1 MNRLQLSLTL
11 LGPFSATVGDAQLT
25 AFRTDK
31 VRALL
36 AYLALEPEQPH
47 TRHALAG
54 LLWPDLPERQSMDN
68 VRVTLYRLRQT
79 LDAAQPGLSDR
90 LFTVTRQTVQLN
102 VAAVWVDVA
111 DFEAASIPAATPYNA
126 PLIAQLAQAVALYRG
141 ELLAGFSLADAPTYE
156 EWLLLRREQ
165 LAARALLALK
175 TLADTFEAQ
184 GDLEQAHTYATRLLE
199 LDPYGEASRRQLM
212 RILVRRG
219 LPDQALAHYATLR
232 RLLRDEL
239 GVEPNA
245 QTVALYEQIRDG
257 KDETMT
263 SWRGERV
270 TVPPSPPHPVTRSSA
285 AFPSEIP
292 FSGSFV
298 GRANEIAALT
308 RWLALDAG
316 APRAQLVMVLG
327 LGGVGKTSLVAHV
340 AGEVAGQFERVL
352 WRSLLNAPPLESL
365 LAGVLQTLAE
375 QPLVELSPSADEQL
389 ALLVSQLRRQ
399 RVLLVLDNLESILD
413 PTEVGRF
420 RHGYEGY
427 DQLLWQAATS
437 THQSALL
444 LTSRERP
451 GAVARLAGDTPL
463 VQSLLLKGL
472 DEVAGQALL
481 AERGVTGQA
490 VARSAL
496 VARYS
501 GNPLALKLVADTVQ
515 ELFGGDIESFLA
527 EESLIFDDVR
537 KILAQQFDRLTELE
551 QTILLW
557 LAIEREAVDAQTLR
571 RNLVQAP
578 GHAFL
583 EALRSLQNRSLI
595 ERQRDGL
602 GLQNVVTEFL
612 TERLVAAACAEI
624 QTGQPNLLHRHAL
637 IKATASDEVRQS
649 QIRLIL
655 TPVADQLRGALGQAT
670 LTEKLRA
677 FLAGLRQTALHQ
689 PSYAGGNLLN
699 LLLHQGVE
707 VAEYDFSHLSVWQAD
722 LRGASLTGVDFTGA
736 DLTSTAITEDFGR
749 IFAVAI
755 HPQGHLLAAGGAQ
768 SAVRIWSFPAGQNAE
783 LLTGHTNAVMAVA
796 WSPDGSLLAS
806 GSQDRRIRIWDWR
819 AGRSLNVLAGHSS
832 GVFAIAFSPDGR
844 WLASAGQDHT
854 VRLWE
859 VATGRQLEVC
869 TGHTDVVFA
878 LAFHPGGNL
887 LASGGRDH
895 LICLWDLSA
904 LGQEKS
910 VQAAGSSVRL
920 LATLRGHDHQVLS
933 LAFSPAG
940 SLLASGSGDSTIRLW
955 EPGEGRELA
964 ILRGHT
970 HWVRSLAFSPDGAR
984 LFSSGGDRTIRIWDV
999 AGRRTLEVLRGH
1011 AHTIRAIALHPDGSL
1026 LASGGLDDTIRLW
1039 DLRHQQ
1045 PNRATRTIHGSVTVV
1060 RTLAFSPDGRL
1071 LVTGD
1076 GKGWVRLWP
1085 VTPADSEPA
1094 TSHTLPGRGMQVNC
1108 VTFSPDGR
1116 WLASADDD
1124 RVVRI
1129 WDIASLQTVAVLH
1142 GHKDAVHAVRFS
1154 PEGNVI
1160 ATAGYEGVIYL
1171 WDVRAVAQA
1180 RLLTRLSGHRLEIN
1194 DLHFT
1199 PDGSHLVSGSSDSTL
1214 RVWNVATGRCIQ
1226 VVEAEHGHCTTLAI
1240 HAQRALLA
1248 AAGWAGIIRLYR
1260 LTEQNQLEL
1269 VQVLKAHAT
1278 RIAQLAFSP
1287 DGARLVS
1294 GGQSG
1299 TVRLWEVETGRQLLR
1314 LHGHTQP
1321 VETVAF
1327 HPDGAM
1333 LASGGEDETVRLWT
1347 VAGEPPVGR
1356 AERVLR
1362 LPGPYA
1368 GMKIGGVTGI
1378 SEAQRAALRA
1388 LGAVDG
1394 ALLP

>member
-1 MNRLQLSLTL
+1 MNKPQLSLAL
-11 LGPFSATVGDAQLT
+11 LGPFSATVGDTSIT

-47 TRHALAG
+47 SRHALAG
-54 LLWPDLPERQSMDN
+54 LLWPDLLERQSMDN

-79 LDAAQPGLSDR
+79 LDAAQPGLADQ
-90 LFTVTRQTVQLN
+90 LFAITRQTVQLN

-111 DFEAASIPAATPYNA
+111 DFEAASIPATTPRNA
-126 PLIAQLAQAVALYRG
+126 PLIAQLAQAVTLYRG

-175 TLADTFEAQ
+175 TLADAFEAQ

-199 LDPYGEASRRQLM
+199 LDPYGEASRRQMM
-212 RILVRRG
+212 RILVQRG
-219 LPDQALAHYATLR
+219 LPDQALAQYATLR

-257 KDETMT
+257 KGEAVTR
-263 SWRGERV
+263 WRGDSHLV
-270 TVPPSPPHPVTRSSA
+270 TLPPPHPVTRSSA
-285 AFPSEIP
+285 AFPHEIP
-292 FSGSFV
+292 FTGSFV
-298 GRANEIAALT
+298 GRADEVAALT
-308 RWLALDAG
+308 RWLAPDAG

-340 AGEVAGQFERVL
+340 AGEMAEQFERVL

-365 LAGVLQTLAE
+365 LAGLLPALAE
-375 QPLVELSPSADEQL
+375 QPLIELPTSPDEQL
-389 ALLVSQLRRQ
+389 ALLFGYLRQQ

-413 PTEVGRF
+413 PAEAGRF
-420 RHGYEGY
+420 RPGYEGY

-481 AERGVTGQA
+481 VERGVAGQA

-515 ELFGGDIESFLA
+515 ELFGGDVESFLA
-527 EESLIFDDVR
+527 EETLIFDDVR

-551 QTILLW
+551 QAILFW
-557 LAIEREAVDAQTLR
+557 LAVEREAVDAQTLR
-571 RNLVQAP
+571 RNLVQSP

-602 GLQNVVTEFL
+602 GLQNVVMEFL
-612 TERLVAAACAEI
+612 TEHLVAAACVEI
-624 QTGQPNLLHRHAL
+624 QTRQPNLLHRHAL
-637 IKATASDEVRQS
+637 IKSTASDEVRQS

-655 TPVADQLRGALGQAT
+655 APVADRLRGALGQAA

-699 LLLHQGVE
+699 LLLHQGVD
-707 VAEYDFSHLSVWQAD
+707 VAGYDFSHLSVWQAD
-722 LRGASLTGVDFTGA
+722 LRGASLAGVNLTGA
-736 DLTSTAITEDFGR
+736 DLTGTTITEDFGR

-755 HPQGHLLAAGGAQ
+755 HPHGHLLAAGGAQ

-819 AGRSLNVLAGHSS
+819 AGRCLSVLPGHSS

-859 VATGRQLEVC
+859 VATGRQLEVF

-895 LICLWDLSA
+895 VICLWELSA
-904 LGQEKS
+904 LGQEES

-955 EPGEGRELA
+955 EPEERRVLA
-964 ILRGHT
+964 TLRGHN
-970 HWVRSLAFSPDGAR
+970 HWVRALVFSPDGAR
-984 LFSSGGDRTIRIWDV
+984 LFSGGGDRTIRIWEV
-999 AGRRTLEVLRGH
+999 AGRRALEVLRGH

-1045 PNRATRTIHGSVTVV
+1045 PNRAIRTIHGSVTVI
-1060 RTLAFSPDGRL
+1060 RTLAFSPDGEL

-1076 GKGWVRLWP
+1076 GKGWVRVWP

-1094 TSHTLPGRGMQVNC
+1094 TPYTLPGRGMQVNC

-1116 WLASADDD
+1116 WIASADDD

-1129 WDIASLQTVAVLH
+1129 WERSSRQPIAVLH
-1142 GHKDAVHAVRFS
+1142 GHQAAVHTVRFA
-1154 PEGNVI
+1154 PQGDVM
-1160 ATAGYEGVIYL
+1160 ATAGYEGAIYL
-1171 WDVRAVAQA
+1171 WDVSAAA
-1180 RLLTRLSGHRLEIN
+1180 HPRLLTQLSGHRLEIN

-1199 PDGSHLVSGSSDSTL
+1199 PDGSHLISGSSDSTL
-1214 RVWNVATGRCIQ
+1214 RVWNVATGRCVQ
-1226 VVEAEHGHCTTLAI
+1226 VLEAEQGHCTSLAL
-1240 HAQRALLA
+1240 HAQRSLVA
-1248 AAGWAGIIRLYR
+1248 AAGWAGVIRLYR
-1260 LTEQNQLEL
+1260 LTEQNQLEPL
-1269 VQVLKAHAT
+1269 PVIKAHAT

-1287 DGARLVS
+1287 DGTRLAS

-1321 VETVAF
+1321 VEAVAF
-1327 HPDGAM
+1327 HPDGTL
-1333 LASGGEDETVRLWT
+1333 LASGSEDETMRLWT

-1356 AERVLR
+1356 AEKVLR
-1362 LPGPYA
+1362 VPGPYA
-1368 GMKIGGVTGI
+1368 GMKIDGVTGI
-1378 SEAQRAALRA
+1378 SAAQRAALKA
-1388 LGAVDG
+1388 LGAADRG
-1394 ALLP
+1394 AV